1 MDSQTH
7 GRGSTQARLGGLL
20 AGRGAIVA
28 VAVLAVLVIVLVA
41 AVLPAACSPAEKD
54 GGTVPVTQNGNVISP
69 DEGDAAE
76 GDAAAEGDVAAE
88 NGTDAE
94 TDTTDPAS
102 DSAAEETATSTPR
115 ELWAKG
121 TMPYL
126 YQIDPQWSDTSYS
139 GGTLAEQG
147 CGPTALC
154 MVYIYLTGDTSYDP
168 AGMADFA
175 TQNGYATEGNG
186 SSWALMTDGAA
197 QLGVYGQSIVATA
210 DALRYELESG
220 RPVICIMNPG
230 TFTEV
235 GHYIVLERMTE
246 DGKVVV
252 HDSNSVGRSMR
263 TWDLDLI
270 CSEAAGAWS
279 FSA

>member
-7 GRGSTQARLGGLL
+7 GKGSTQARLGGLL
-20 AGRGAIVA
+20 AGRGAVVA

-69 DEGDAAE
+69 DEGN
-76 GDAAAEGDVAAE
+76 AAEGDVAAE